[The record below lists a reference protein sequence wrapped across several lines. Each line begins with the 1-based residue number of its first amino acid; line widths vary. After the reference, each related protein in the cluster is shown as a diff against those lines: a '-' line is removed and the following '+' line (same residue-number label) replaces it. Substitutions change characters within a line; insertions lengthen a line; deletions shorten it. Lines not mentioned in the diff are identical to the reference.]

1 MVFNRITVLRIF
13 FITILTAIFLILLLR
28 NFGGI
33 ETNLAKSILPENI
46 VKNSRIIDVADM
58 QSKSVKVIFESDDEN
73 SLEELK
79 QNFVDEV
86 NKKNFLPANLD
97 FLRLLDWYSNSPVNF
112 ISPQTRA
119 LLLEK
124 NYNAVYEQSLAR
136 LYNPAGI
143 PLVEV
148 SKDPFLLLTDFLL
161 SNNLGSK
168 NYYIDGKYYDSEIFK
183 LNAAQDMQSP
193 AIANLIKLKNKYS
206 DGKNNIYLAGT
217 PVHTYQT
224 SISSS
229 VSINI
234 ICFLITVLIIFLTY
248 YYFRS
253 FKILLPIALNIAF
266 GFLAGFAISKT
277 IFSTFHIITFL
288 FGTTLIGIGIDYS
301 YHYIF
306 SENFDKSFV
315 KDLTLSL
322 LSTMMAFSLL
332 YFLKIDILNQIA
344 TFTNA
349 GLAAIYIFILT
360 IYPCIK
366 FPKSV
371 RFFKFQFNKKIK
383 ISVIIF
389 VIFSII
395 TGLLK
400 VNFDDSLTSLY
411 TPAKNLLKAEKL
423 FNKISNQEGGKGVI
437 LAVKGESLQ
446 KILENEE
453 SVTSLLDK
461 KGINYLCISKFIPSI
476 KRQEENETLTKLLY
490 ENNLKDYKGILSDKQ
505 INLLINEVYKPQG
518 IEIEDF
524 SFFKDLLLN
533 NNTSIIISFSDF
545 IPEVN
550 KNIEIV
556 DFQGTVSKY
565 LREYRIGFLKI
576 LPVIYFLLY
585 FILVLSYGYKQALKM
600 FLPLLISSVFVIAFV
615 SLMGIDLNLFNLLG
629 LLLALGFTVDY
640 SIFGR
645 KNLVK
650 NETAIF
656 LACITTALSFLL
668 LSFTTFK
675 LISTLALTTSLGVIF
690 NYILIKVFTDRE

>member
-86 NKKNFLPANLD
+86 DKKNFLPANLD

-253 FKILLPIALNIAF
+253 FKILLPIALSIAF

-423 FNKISNQEGGKGVI
+423 FNKISNLEGGKSVI

-453 SVTSLLDK
+453 SVSSLLDK

-615 SLMGIDLNLFNLLG
+615 SLIGIDLNLFNLLG

>member
-193 AIANLIKLKNKYS
+193 AIVNLIKLKNKYS

-234 ICFLITVLIIFLTY
+234 ICFLITILIIFLTY

-253 FKILLPIALNIAF
+253 FKILLPIALSIAF

-423 FNKISNQEGGKGVI
+423 FNKISNQEGVKGVI

-576 LPVIYFLLY
+576 LPIIYFLLY

>member
-46 VKNSRIIDVADM
+46 VKNSRIIDIADM

-86 NKKNFLPANLD
+86 DKKNFLPANLD

-112 ISPQTRA
+112 ISPQTRK

-217 PVHTYQT
+217 PIHTYQT

-253 FKILLPIALNIAF
+253 FKILLPIALSIAF

-277 IFSTFHIITFL
+277 IFNTFHIITFL

-423 FNKISNQEGGKGVI
+423 FNKISNQEGVKGVI

-576 LPVIYFLLY
+576 LPVIYLLLY

>member
-86 NKKNFLPANLD
+86 DKKNFLPANLD

-253 FKILLPIALNIAF
+253 FKILLPIALSILF

-423 FNKISNQEGGKGVI
+423 FNKISNLEGGKSVI

>member
-86 NKKNFLPANLD
+86 DKKNFLPANLD

-193 AIANLIKLKNKYS
+193 AIVNLIKLKNKYS

-253 FKILLPIALNIAF
+253 FKILLPIALSIAF

-423 FNKISNQEGGKGVI
+423 FNKISNQEGVKGVI

-576 LPVIYFLLY
+576 LPIIYLLLY

-615 SLMGIDLNLFNLLG
+615 SLIGIDLNLFNLLG

>member
-86 NKKNFLPANLD
+86 DKKNFLPANLD

-193 AIANLIKLKNKYS
+193 AIVNLIKLKNKYS

-234 ICFLITVLIIFLTY
+234 ICFLITILIIFLTY

-253 FKILLPIALNIAF
+253 FKILLPIALSIAF

-423 FNKISNQEGGKGVI
+423 FNKISNLEGGKSVI

>member
-86 NKKNFLPANLD
+86 DKKNFLPANLD

-253 FKILLPIALNIAF
+253 FKILLPIALSIAF

-423 FNKISNQEGGKGVI
+423 FNKISNLEGGKSVI

-615 SLMGIDLNLFNLLG
+615 SLIGIDLNLFNLLG

>member
-253 FKILLPIALNIAF
+253 FKILLPIALSIAF

-277 IFSTFHIITFL
+277 IFNTFHIITFL

-423 FNKISNQEGGKGVI
+423 FNKISNQEGVKGVI

-576 LPVIYFLLY
+576 LPVIYLLLY

>member
-86 NKKNFLPANLD
+86 DKKNFLPANLD

-253 FKILLPIALNIAF
+253 FKILLPIALSILF

-423 FNKISNQEGGKGVI
+423 FNKISNQEGVKGVI

>member
-46 VKNSRIIDVADM
+46 VKNSRIIDIADM

-86 NKKNFLPANLD
+86 DKKNFLPANLD

-112 ISPQTRA
+112 ISPQTRK

-217 PVHTYQT
+217 PIHTYQT

-253 FKILLPIALNIAF
+253 FKILLPIALSILF

-423 FNKISNQEGGKGVI
+423 FNKISNQEGVKGVI

-490 ENNLKDYKGILSDKQ
+490 ENNLKNYKGILSDKQ

-576 LPVIYFLLY
+576 LPIIYLLLY

-615 SLMGIDLNLFNLLG
+615 SLIGIDLNLFNLLG

>member
-253 FKILLPIALNIAF
+253 FKILLPIALSIAF

>member
-86 NKKNFLPANLD
+86 DKKNFLPANLD

-253 FKILLPIALNIAF
+253 FKILLPIALSIAF

-423 FNKISNQEGGKGVI
+423 FNKISNLEGEKSVI

-576 LPVIYFLLY
+576 LPIIYLLLY

-615 SLMGIDLNLFNLLG
+615 SLIGIDLNLFNLLG

>member
-46 VKNSRIIDVADM
+46 VKNSRIIDIADM

-86 NKKNFLPANLD
+86 DKKNFLPANLD

-253 FKILLPIALNIAF
+253 FKILLPIALSIAF

-277 IFSTFHIITFL
+277 IFNTFHIITFL

-423 FNKISNQEGGKGVI
+423 FNKISNQEGVKGVI

-576 LPVIYFLLY
+576 LPVIYLLLY

>member
-86 NKKNFLPANLD
+86 DKKNFLPANLD

-253 FKILLPIALNIAF
+253 FKILLPIALSIAF

-411 TPAKNLLKAEKL
+411 TPAKNLLKTEKL
-423 FNKISNQEGGKGVI
+423 FNKISNLEGGKSVI

-453 SVTSLLDK
+453 SVTSLIDK

-476 KRQEENETLTKLLY
+476 KHQEENETLTKLLY

-505 INLLINEVYKPQG
+505 INLLINEVYKPQA

-576 LPVIYFLLY
+576 LPIIYLLLY

-600 FLPLLISSVFVIAFV
+600 FLPLLISSLFVIAFV
-615 SLMGIDLNLFNLLG
+615 SLIGIDLNLFNLLG

>member
-86 NKKNFLPANLD
+86 DKKNFLPANLD

-423 FNKISNQEGGKGVI
+423 FNKISNLEGGKSVI

-615 SLMGIDLNLFNLLG
+615 SLIGIDLNLFNLLG

>member
-86 NKKNFLPANLD
+86 DKKNFLPANLD

-112 ISPQTRA
+112 ISPKTRA

-253 FKILLPIALNIAF
+253 FKILLPIALSIAF

-423 FNKISNQEGGKGVI
+423 FNKISNLEG
-437 LAVKGESLQ
+437 
-446 KILENEE
+446 
-453 SVTSLLDK
+453 
-461 KGINYLCISKFIPSI
+461 
-476 KRQEENETLTKLLY
+476 
-490 ENNLKDYKGILSDKQ
+490 
-505 INLLINEVYKPQG
+505 
-518 IEIEDF
+518 
-524 SFFKDLLLN
+524 
-533 NNTSIIISFSDF
+533 
-545 IPEVN
+545 
-550 KNIEIV
+550 
-556 DFQGTVSKY
+556 
-565 LREYRIGFLKI
+565 
-576 LPVIYFLLY
+576 
-585 FILVLSYGYKQALKM
+585 
-600 FLPLLISSVFVIAFV
+600 
-615 SLMGIDLNLFNLLG
+615 
-629 LLLALGFTVDY
+629 
-640 SIFGR
+640 
-645 KNLVK
+645 
-650 NETAIF
+650 
-656 LACITTALSFLL
+656 
-668 LSFTTFK
+668 
-675 LISTLALTTSLGVIF
+675 
-690 NYILIKVFTDRE
+690 